1 MYLLALEYSHVL
13 EVFHFKL
20 IDNFA
25 FNKKILKINDTFKP
39 DLIVIGHA
47 DNIKDQTFLSLKNSN
62 KNLKLAQWFLDPV
75 SKKGPDYLKN
85 KYRLTSKSKFMDCS
99 FLTTSPEALD
109 FKINNSFFIP
119 NPSDHSFETLNNF
132 KKNPE
137 NDLFFAMSHGVHR
150 GVLKKGKQDK
160 RESFLKKLIKISSEQ
175 IKFDLYGFS
184 NRQPVWGDDFINVI
198 SNSKM
203 GLNLSRGEPL
213 KYYSSDRIAQLFGNG
228 LLTFLVLFILSLFSS
243 KGAMTTS
250 SCFED
255 DFSSP
260 STLKRIQHDAQTAK
274 DSHVETA
281 PAIFING
288 NRQQTLSMRFV
299 QDLIASDGNISG

>member
-1 MYLLALEYSHVL
+1 MK
-13 EVFHFKL
+13 F
-20 IDNFA
+20 
-25 FNKKILKINDTFKP
+25 
-39 DLIVIGHA
+39 
-47 DNIKDQTFLSLKNSN
+47 
-62 KNLKLAQWFLDPV
+62 AQWFLDPV
-75 SKKGPDYLKN
+75 SKQGPDYLKN

-160 RESFLKKLIKISSEQ
+160 RESFLKKLIKISDQE

-228 LLTFLVLFILSLFSS
+228 LLTFLDEKTHLNDLFSNQ
-243 KGAMTTS
+243 
-250 SCFED
+250 E
-255 DFSSP
+255 
-260 STLKRIQHDAQTAK
+260 
-274 DSHVETA
+274 
-281 PAIFING
+281 AIFYKDIN
-288 NRQQTLSMRFV
+288 
-299 QDLIASDGNISG
+299 DLAEKILKYKKDNSKRKKISKNGKIKYMKYYNSNIVSQYIIDKTFDFKSKRNYIWT